1 MNNGDSNF
9 NNELSSGIT
18 VDNAVNSQPTDNSVT
33 NIGDPVFNYIPT
45 DVIDSSSVISV
56 DDVTDNT
63 TIDINQ
69 EVSSDPIPVADVP
82 AEPETPVD
90 NSIPEETSVVEQ
102 PSVEIPVSVEN
113 PVEEPTVQDSVVIP
127 EVSETVSSEVP
138 SFEASVESQPIE
150 MPEISEP
157 VATTETP
164 MDVQIEQ
171 TPIESDMS
179 TNVESNVNLDIPVE
193 PIPVEAEPVVDNP
206 VSMDVPVETVSVEN
220 PVVDNVPV
228 VNEPVL
234 DNFEQSYMG
243 EVPAEFESMIAQ
255 APIETNYIPAQESMP
270 APVNFVEPV
279 ANTQASGVSNSNM
292 VSPEAV
298 VSAENPV
305 PVADVNSE
313 PVVENQIYNTDIP
326 QGMPKFD
333 DKKKTKKRKKVVQKN
348 GDSDAQKEK
357 IKNTIEIFVIV
368 IGLIVFVIIFFKDTL
383 FPKKVEEKPEE
394 VISTKDAFVSG
405 MNNAFS
411 YTRITDLR
419 KKVFEYYKYGKGNL
433 KLSSEAIGMKELNL
447 DFNVSLEM
455 EERAKLPLAYFYGN
469 GTYDNEKLF
478 YSDLEVYLK
487 NDNVFFWIPKTAEN
501 DVINENKDKFFM
513 PVYFM
518 LDNHLEDSYAENF
531 DHFVSLTSDYISSN
545 LEESYFS
552 TRDEGSSKV
561 YELKIDGTGFR
572 DLSYLLLPKLNL
584 DNDYNSLMGSL
595 FEQQIDYIDL
605 MGDPEEYD
613 ENDENNEVYERV
625 EELAQ
630 SITFLIDLYEENS
643 VVNKIHVEYRDEEKT
658 MHYIDFSFDSYNYDI
673 EYSYKKDGSDK
684 VVKSFHIIFKN
695 NGDEYNVSIDYGRAF
710 KMDLNIT
717 FSVEDKTKIPNIVA
731 IRSYWDQDEI
741 VRREIQYRFEK
752 SPGISKFIKDTGIN
766 LDFIFKEPE

>member
-9 NNELSSGIT
+9 NNELSSEIT
-18 VDNAVNSQPTDNSVT
+18 VDNVVNNQPTDNSVT

-56 DDVTDNT
+56 DDVIDNT

-69 EVSSDPIPVADVP
+69 EVSSDPVPVVDVP

-90 NSIPEETSVVEQ
+90 NSIPEETSAVEQ
-102 PSVEIPVSVEN
+102 SAVEIPVSVEN
-113 PVEEPTVQDSVVIP
+113 PVEEPIVQDSVVTP
-127 EVSETVSSEVP
+127 EVSEDASSVVP
-138 SFEASVESQPIE
+138 SVEASVESQPIGI
-150 MPEISEP
+150 PEISEP
-157 VATTETP
+157 VVSMEAPTG
-164 MDVQIEQ
+164 VQVEQ
-171 TPIESDMS
+171 TSIESDMS

-193 PIPVEAEPVVDNP
+193 PVPVEAEPVVDNP
-206 VSMDVPVETVSVEN
+206 VSTDVPVENAPVEN
-220 PVVDNVPV
+220 SVADNVPV
-228 VNEPVL
+228 VNEPVP
-234 DNFEQSYMG
+234 DNFEQSYVG

-255 APIETNYIPAQESMP
+255 APIETNYIPAQGSMP
-270 APVNFVEPV
+270 ASVNSVEPV
-279 ANTQASGVSNSNM
+279 ANTQTSVVSNSNM

-298 VSAENPV
+298 VSVENPV

-348 GDSDAQKEK
+348 GNSAAQKEK

-368 IGLIVFVIIFFKDTL
+368 IGLIAFVIIFFKDTL

-394 VISTKDAFVSG
+394 VISAKDAFISG

-455 EERAKLPLAYFYGN
+455 GAKLPLAYFYGN

-478 YSDLEVYLK
+478 YSDFEVYLK

-518 LDNHLEDSYAENF
+518 LDRHLEDSYAENF

-545 LEESYFS
+545 FDGTYFS
-552 TRDEGSSKV
+552 SRDEGSSKV
-561 YELKIDGTGFR
+561 YELKLDGTAFR
-572 DLSYLLLPKLNL
+572 DLSYLLLPKLNM
-584 DNDYNSLMGSL
+584 DYDFNLLMGNL
-595 FEQQIDYIDL
+595 FEQQIDYIAL

-673 EYSYKKDGSDK
+673 EYSYKKDGTDK

-695 NGDEYNVSIDYGRAF
+695 NGDEYNVSLDYGRAF

-717 FSVEDKTKIPNIVA
+717 FSIEDKTKIPNIVA